1 MFTSFLLE
9 QLYIFTVTR
18 TTYVSIC
25 GVDQKYTQ
33 TCRRQYLSTAVVTFC
48 YTMKLLWKA
57 IGQSS
62 ITRKQISVSWDE
74 TVIELCTS
82 YRVRVYDM
90 TGMLMISLHRNT
102 HGQYLSFR
110 TFSI

>member
-1 MFTSFLLE
+1 MFSIREVE
-9 QLYIFTVTR
+9 QNYKQI
-18 TTYVSIC
+18 
-25 GVDQKYTQ
+25 
-33 TCRRQYLSTAVVTFC
+33 CRRQYLSTAVVTFC
-48 YTMKLLWKA
+48 YSMKLLWKA

-62 ITRKQISVSWDE
+62 ITRKQISDSFRD
-74 TVIELCTS
+74 TVIELCTT

-90 TGMLMISLHRNT
+90 TGRLMISLHRNT